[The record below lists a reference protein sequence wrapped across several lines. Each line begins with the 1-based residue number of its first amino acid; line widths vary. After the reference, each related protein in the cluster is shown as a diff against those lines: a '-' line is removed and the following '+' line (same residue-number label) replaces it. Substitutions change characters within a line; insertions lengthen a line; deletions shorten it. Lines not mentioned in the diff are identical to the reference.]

1 MEFVPTRIPD
11 VVLIKPKVFGDH
23 RGFFLESW
31 QESRFAAAGINARF
45 VQDNHSRSSQWTL
58 RGMHYQ
64 IQQTQ
69 GKLVRVSRGAVFD
82 VAVDARKSSPTFG
95 HWVGAELSDT
105 NHHMLWVPP
114 GFAHGFLALTDGV
127 DFLYK
132 CTELYAPQYER
143 TMRWNDPDVGIE
155 WPIPAGVTPLL
166 AAKDSN
172 AGSLRDIEC
181 FP

>member
-1 MEFVPTRIPD
+1 MPTRIPD
-11 VVLIKPKVFGDH
+11 VVLITPKVFGDQ

-31 QESRFAAAGINARF
+31 QEAKFAAAGIDAHF

-69 GKLVRVSRGAVFD
+69 GKLVRVTRGRVFD

-95 HWVGAELSDT
+95 QWIGVELSET

-114 GFAHGFLALTDGV
+114 GFAHGFLALSETV
-127 DFLYK
+127 DFQYK
-132 CTELYAPQYER
+132 CTDLYAPQHER
-143 TMRWNDPDVGIE
+143 TMRWDDPDVGIE
-155 WPIPAGVTPLL
+155 WPIPAGVAPLL
-166 AAKDSN
+166 APRDAN
-172 AGSLRDIEC
+172 AGKLRDLEL

>member
-1 MEFVPTRIPD
+1 MEFVRTRIPD
-11 VVLIKPKVFGDH
+11 VVLIKPKVFGDQ

-31 QESRFAAAGINARF
+31 QEKKFAEAGIATRF

-64 IQQTQ
+64 IRQTQ

-82 VAVDARKSSPTFG
+82 VAVDARRSSPTFG
-95 HWVGAELSDT
+95 QWVGAELSDT

-114 GFAHGFLALTDGV
+114 GFAHGFLALTDGA

-132 CTELYAPQYER
+132 CTELYAPQHER
-143 TMRWNDPDVGIE
+143 TMRWNDPYVGID
-155 WPIPAGVTPLL
+155 WPIPDGVTPLL

-172 AGSLRDIEC
+172 AGNLRDIEC